1 MANNSLFRGTAVL
14 IALMCLW
21 LVSPAFGGAQDDSD
35 RIDPILSRFPPPYE
49 AGVAKRPVDG
59 RLLDAAVADPIRF
72 LDANRLVP
80 YQVPGWRTA
89 YRLETI
95 TDPILLTLG
104 LEEGDLILGINGVD
118 LGAMEQLAT
127 ALSMLRHA
135 SLLQVVVQRRGV
147 IFALTFEILGRPH
160 PL

>member
-1 MANNSLFRGTAVL
+1 MVAF
-14 IALMCLW
+14 IALLNLW
-21 LVSPAFGGAQDDSD
+21 PTAPAFSGELTDSD
-35 RIDPILSRFPPPYE
+35 VIDPILSKFPPPYD
-49 AGVAKRPVDG
+49 AGVAKRPIDG
-59 RLLDAAVADPIRF
+59 RLLDEAMADPIRF

-104 LEEGDLILGINGVD
+104 LEEDDLILGINGVN

-135 SLLQVVVQRRGV
+135 SLLQVVIQRRGV
-147 IFALTFEILGRPH
+147 IFALTFEILGRAH